1 LFTFENAYSAKFYFD
16 RMRIKHKIL
25 FDSHYNIL
33 ESVLKNAYICQQVI
47 LRNPSPG
54 SLLLD
59 MGCGNGHLSR
69 AIAEVTQIKCIGFD
83 PKINIKTRYINFKF
97 NLKNLILGKSAR
109 VRVYKKN
116 HVQFMRKFD
125 MGSFKFIIDNCSV
138 THFDSRAN
146 KQTNSGWNFV
156 VESLSKSMSEN
167 SFFICATDV
176 VVGNLINS
184 EFCYES
190 DLLSLLLENNLEVLD
205 TNSIIKE
212 SDFKDLETHYSEFLK
227 SEFKRVPPPNTVEG
241 QALGIFGFVAKAKK

>member
-1 LFTFENAYSAKFYFD
+1 MFTFENAYSAKFYFD

-47 LRNPSPG
+47 LRNPLPG

-69 AIAEVTQIKCIGFD
+69 TIAEITQIKCIGFD
-83 PKINIKTRYINFKF
+83 PKINIKTRYINLKF
-97 NLKNLILGKSAR
+97 NLKKLILGQSAR
-109 VRVYKKN
+109 VKVYKKN
-116 HVQFMRKFD
+116 HVQFMREFD
-125 MGSFKFIIDNCSV
+125 IGSYDFIIDNCSI

-146 KQTNSGWNFV
+146 KKTNSGWNFV
-156 VESLSKSMSEN
+156 VESLKGSMCEN

-176 VVGNLINS
+176 VVGNLVNS

-190 DLLSLLLENNLEVLD
+190 DLLNLLLENNLEILD

-212 SDFKDLETHYSEFLK
+212 PSFRDLETHYSEFLK

-241 QALGIFGFVAKAKK
+241 QALGIFGFVAKIKK